1 MNKKD
6 ILLLQESE
14 RKRIAEE
21 LHDTTVQDMV
31 YLSQQLELVMLYM
44 EKDLTLAKLE
54 TITARKQ
61 IKYIIGGMRDTIYNL
76 RPMIFD
82 DIGWTAAWER
92 LKKKFAE
99 DYPKLEIALDI
110 DMIDTSDGLTAISIY
125 RIVCEGCQNIIKHS
139 KASHIQISVKET
151 GNQIKILI
159 KDDGIGM
166 QEYDQ
171 CTSNHF
177 GLQFIVERVKA
188 LSGKMK
194 IASDH
199 SGTKISIKIPM
210 KEGE

>member
-6 ILLLQESE
+6 ILFLQEAE

-44 EKDLTLAKLE
+44 EQDLTLAKLE

-61 IKYIIGGMRDTIYNL
+61 IKHIIGGMRDTIYNL

-82 DIGWTAAWER
+82 DIGWMAAWER
-92 LKKKFAE
+92 LKKKLTE
-99 DYPKLEIALDI
+99 EHPKLEIVLDI

-125 RIVCEGCQNIIKHS
+125 RIVCEGCQNIVKHS
-139 KASHIQISVKET
+139 KASHIQLSVKEI
-151 GNQIKILI
+151 GNQINII
-159 KDDGIGM
+159 IYDNGIGM
-166 QEYDQ
+166 QEYDDSP
-171 CTSNHF
+171 SNHF

-194 IASDH
+194 ILSDRT
-199 SGTKISIKIPM
+199 GTKISIKIP
-210 KEGE
+210 KKAGD

>member
-1 MNKKD
+1 M
-6 ILLLQESE
+6 
-14 RKRIAEE
+14 
-21 LHDTTVQDMV
+21 
-31 YLSQQLELVMLYM
+31 
-44 EKDLTLAKLE
+44 E

-61 IKYIIGGMRDTIYNL
+61 IKHIIGGMRDTIYNL

-171 CTSNHF
+171 CPSNHF
-177 GLQFIVERVKA
+177 GLQFIIERVKA

-194 IASDH
+194 ITSDD

>member
-61 IKYIIGGMRDTIYNL
+61 IKHIIGGMRDTIYNL

-82 DIGWTAAWER
+82 DIGWMAAWER
-92 LKKKFAE
+92 LKKN
-99 DYPKLEIALDI
+99 LQ
-110 DMIDTSDGLTAISIY
+110 
-125 RIVCEGCQNIIKHS
+125 RI
-139 KASHIQISVKET
+139 
-151 GNQIKILI
+151 
-159 KDDGIGM
+159 
-166 QEYDQ
+166 
-171 CTSNHF
+171 
-177 GLQFIVERVKA
+177 
-188 LSGKMK
+188 
-194 IASDH
+194 
-199 SGTKISIKIPM
+199 IPN
-210 KEGE
+210 

>member
-6 ILLLQESE
+6 ILFLQEAE

-44 EKDLTLAKLE
+44 EQDLTLAKLE

-61 IKYIIGGMRDTIYNL
+61 IKHIIGGMRDTIYNL

-82 DIGWTAAWER
+82 DIGWMAAWER
-92 LKKKFAE
+92 LKKKLTE
-99 DYPKLEIALDI
+99 EHPKLEIVLDI

-125 RIVCEGCQNIIKHS
+125 RIVCEGCQNIVKHS
-139 KASHIQISVKET
+139 KASHIQLSVKEI
-151 GNQIKILI
+151 GNQINII
-159 KDDGIGM
+159 IYDNGIGM
-166 QEYDQ
+166 QEYDD
-171 CTSNHF
+171 CPSNHF

-194 IASDH
+194 ILSDRT
-199 SGTKISIKIPM
+199 GTKISIKIP
-210 KEGE
+210 KKAGD

>member
-61 IKYIIGGMRDTIYNL
+61 IKHIIGGMRDTIYNL

-82 DIGWTAAWER
+82 DIGWMAAWER

-99 DYPKLEIALDI
+99 DYPKLEIELDI
-110 DMIDTSDGLTAISIY
+110 DMIDTSDGLTALSIY

-139 KASHIQISVKET
+139 KASHIQISVKKT
-151 GNQIKILI
+151 GSQIKILI

-166 QEYDQ
+166 QGYDQ
-171 CTSNHF
+171 CPSNHF
-177 GLQFIVERVKA
+177 GLQFIIERVKA

-194 IASDH
+194 ITSDD